1 MKPSIIFIVLSLLL
15 VIEVKTYGK
24 TILFIDGDKDSI
36 VVNDKNTMSVFVG
49 VGVPPFKIQAGGGYF
64 INHNFEAIAK
74 YSSMFIPAELDADV
88 ISLGLKYYENESADF
103 IYALEMGGVG
113 SPDFFNGVYIET
125 SVGYLIK
132 TNIGFYTTLNLR
144 LGGLF
149 RSEEKPM
156 GLIGVDLIFGWN
168 INY

>member
-1 MKPSIIFIVLSLLL
+1 LKVSPVLVILSLLL
-15 VIEVKTYGK
+15 VCEVKIYGK
-24 TILFIDGDKDSI
+24 TNLFVDGDKDSI
-36 VVNDKNTMSVFVG
+36 IVSDKNTMSVFVG
-49 VGVPPFKIQAGGGYF
+49 AGVPPFKIQAGGGYF
-64 INHNFEAIAK
+64 MNQNFEAIAN
-74 YSSMFIPAELDADV
+74 YSSMFIPAGLDVDV
-88 ISLGLKYYENESADF
+88 ISLGLRYYENENADF
-103 IYALEMGGVG
+103 IYAIQIGGVG

-125 SVGYLIK
+125 SAGYLIK

-156 GLIGVDLIFGWN
+156 GLVGVDLIFGWN

>member
-24 TILFIDGDKDSI
+24 TNLFIDGDKDSI
-36 VVNDKNTMSVFVG
+36 VVSDKNTMSVFVG
-49 VGVPPFKIQAGGGYF
+49 AGVPPFKIQAGSGYF
-64 INHNFEAIAK
+64 INQNFEAIAK
-74 YSSMFIPAELDADV
+74 YSGMYMPFGLDVDV
-88 ISLGLKYYENESADF
+88 ISFGLRYYENENADF
-103 IYALEMGGVG
+103 IYAIEMGGVG

-125 SVGYLIK
+125 SAGYLIK
-132 TNIGFYTTLNLR
+132 TNIGFYTTLNFR

-149 RSEEKPM
+149 RTEEDPM
-156 GLIGVDLIFGWN
+156 GLVGVDLIFGWN

>member
-1 MKPSIIFIVLSLLL
+1 MKPLIIFIALSLLL

-36 VVNDKNTMSVFVG
+36 IVSDKNTISVFMG
-49 VGVPPFKIQAGGGYF
+49 VGFPPFKILAGGGYF
-64 INHNFEAIAK
+64 INQNFEAIVK
-74 YSSMFIPAELDADV
+74 YSNMFFPAALDVDV
-88 ISLGLKYYENESADF
+88 ISLGLRYYKNEKVDF
-103 IYALEMGGVG
+103 IYALEIGGVG

-125 SVGYLIK
+125 SAGYLIK
-132 TNIGFYTTLNLR
+132 TNIGFYTTLNFR

-149 RSEEKPM
+149 RYEEKPM
-156 GLIGVDLIFGWN
+156 GLVGVDLIFGWN